1 MKMSDMFPSK
11 YLRAA
16 DIPAGREVP
25 FSIESVEMVPI
36 EGEDELKPCLY
47 FRNQKKGL
55 VLNKTNGLTL
65 AAAYGDDSEAWP
77 GRVVAVY
84 ATTTQFGGKLVPCV
98 RLRIPAPPA
107 APALPVAVAAPSDP
121 PFDVSDVNAL
131 LNDAAEVDGLGSR
144 S

>member
-25 FSIESVEMVPI
+25 LTIASLDMTAI

-47 FRNQKKGL
+47 FRGAKKGL
-55 VLNKTNGLTL
+55 ILNKTNGTIL
-65 AAAYGDDSEAWP
+65 AEGFGDDTDRWP

-84 ATTTQFGGKLVPCV
+84 ATTTQFGGKMVPCV
-98 RLRIPAPPA
+98 RLRIPAPQA
-107 APALPVAVAAPSDP
+107 APALPVATAPSDP
-121 PFDVSDVNAL
+121 PFDVPAVNAL
-131 LNDAAEVDGLGSR
+131 LNDAAEADGLGSR
-144 S
+144 F

>member
-1 MKMSDMFPSK
+1 MRMSEMFPSK

-25 FSIESVEMVPI
+25 FSIESVEMVAI

-77 GRVVAVY
+77 GRVVALY

-98 RLRIPAPPA
+98 RLRIPAAPATPA
-107 APALPVAVAAPSDP
+107 APIVSDSV
-121 PFDVSDVNAL
+121 PFDVPAINGL
-131 LNDAAEVDGLGSR
+131 LDQAAEVDGLGSR
-144 S
+144 F

>member
-25 FSIESVEMVPI
+25 LTIQSLDMVAI

-47 FRNQKKGL
+47 FRNAKKGL
-55 VLNKTNGLTL
+55 IMNKTNGLVL
-65 AAAYGDDSEAWP
+65 AEGFGDDTDRWP